1 MCRCASNP
9 RHSVG
14 ARTLAH
20 HVNMLGDRSAAPI
33 QRVRGTNDVLPP
45 ADARFRTLEAGLRA
59 TFEQFGY
66 QGIQTPILE
75 PLELFLRKSG
85 DEIVARMYA
94 FSHWNR
100 RLCLRPE
107 LTASVMRA
115 FVEDLQGHGLP
126 LRLHYAGPSFRYER
140 PSRGRSRQF
149 TQVGI
154 ELIGGSG
161 PAADAEV
168 LHLAGAGLEAIGV
181 KRYRLVIGHLG
192 AALQL
197 LAQLGMSDHAQ
208 GLVLDQME
216 PIARGR
222 VDPEAAV
229 ARVVELLGGGTA
241 SVNGVAPGRSPDAP
255 SPLAS
260 LPPEQATAIAA
271 DILSR
276 ASLPIEGGA
285 RQPHQIIQRLLSKA
299 QRPDPTD
306 QVRAAFGF
314 VTELHNMIGPP
325 ARLERDLRQLLQ
337 ARGLSTAPID
347 EVSAALSF
355 LHAYGP
361 LSDEVQIEVD
371 LSLARGL
378 RYYTGLVFEI
388 YVDTQDG
395 PLQVCGGGRY
405 DDLVRALGG
414 REAVPACG
422 FSYGLERVDLALGPG
437 AANRPPRVL
446 VVGVTAD
453 DHPTALAVA
462 RELRTLINLAVEQD
476 VRLRG
481 VKAALRHADRARIDV
496 VVIIGERERADGTA
510 VVRTMRTRAETRVDR
525 AELLN
530 VVQGA
535 LA

>member
-1 MCRCASNP
+1 
-9 RHSVG
+9 
-14 ARTLAH
+14 
-20 HVNMLGDRSAAPI
+20 MLGDRAAAPI
-33 QRVRGTNDVLPP
+33 QRVRGTNDILPP
-45 ADARFRTLEAGLRA
+45 ADARFRKLEAGLRQ

-107 LTASVMRA
+107 LTASIMRA
-115 FVEDLQGHGLP
+115 FVDELQGHGLP

-168 LHLAGAGLEAIGV
+168 LHLACAGLESVGI

-208 GLVLDQME
+208 GLVLDHME

-222 VDPEAAV
+222 VNPETAI
-229 ARVVELLGGGTA
+229 ARVVDLLGGGSART
-241 SVNGVAPGRSPDAP
+241 NGLVGEAAPDVP

-260 LPPEQATAIAA
+260 LPPEQATAVAA

-285 RQPHQIIQRLLSKA
+285 RDPHQIIQRLLSKT

-306 QVRAAFGF
+306 QVRAAFAF
-314 VTELHNMIGPP
+314 VAELHAAAASPE
-325 ARLERDLRQLLQ
+325 RLDRDLRTVLQ
-337 ARGLSTAPID
+337 ARGLRTDPID
-347 EVSAALSF
+347 EVRAALE
-355 LHAYGP
+355 LLQAYGP
-361 LSDEVQIEVD
+361 RSDEAEIEVD

-388 YVDTQDG
+388 YVDSDEG
-395 PLQVCGGGRY
+395 LLQVCGGGRY

-414 REAVPACG
+414 REGVPACG
-422 FSYGLERVDLALGPG
+422 FSYGLERVDLARGPAEATG
-437 AANRPPRVL
+437 LPRVL
-446 VVGVTAD
+446 IVGVTAD
-453 DHPTALAVA
+453 DHPTALGVA
-462 RELRTLINLAVEQD
+462 RELRGLSGLAVEQD

-481 VKAALRHADRARIDV
+481 VKSALRYADRARIDL
-496 VVIIGERERADGTA
+496 VVILGERERTDAS
-510 VVRTMRTRAETRVDR
+510 VVLRNMHTRAETRVVR
-525 AELLN
+525 ADLLN
-530 VVQGA
+530 AVQRA